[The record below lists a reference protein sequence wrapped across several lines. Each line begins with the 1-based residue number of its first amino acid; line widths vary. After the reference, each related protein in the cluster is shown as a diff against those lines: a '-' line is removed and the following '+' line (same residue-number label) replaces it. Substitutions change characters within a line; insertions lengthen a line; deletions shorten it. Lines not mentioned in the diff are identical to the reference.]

1 MVVIDLKCLVSLYNK
16 YIYKQRGYTVVEI
29 NKDKLIES
37 IKQVESILNKIHA
50 IDLNKLNKSQQTLT
64 IRRVEALEISVLLM
78 KEKLSTYEK

>member
-1 MVVIDLKCLVSLYNK
+1 MVIDLKWLVSLYNK

-50 IDLNKLNKSQQTLT
+50 IDLNKLNKSQQTLI

-78 KEKLSTYEK
+78 KEKLRTYEK

>member
-1 MVVIDLKCLVSLYNK
+1 VVVIDLKCLVSLYNK

-78 KEKLSTYEK
+78 KEKLRTYEK

>member
-1 MVVIDLKCLVSLYNK
+1 MGSSQWLVSLYNK

-78 KEKLSTYEK
+78 KEKLRTYEK

>member
-1 MVVIDLKCLVSLYNK
+1 MVIDLKWPVSLYNK
-16 YIYKQRGYTVVEI
+16 YIDKQRGYTVVEI

-50 IDLNKLNKSQQTLT
+50 IDLNKLNKSQQTLI

-78 KEKLSTYEK
+78 KEKLRTYEK

>member
-1 MVVIDLKCLVSLYNK
+1 M
-16 YIYKQRGYTVVEI
+16 VEI

-50 IDLNKLNKSQQTLT
+50 IDLNKLNKSQQTLI

-78 KEKLSTYEK
+78 KEKLRTYEK